1 MKAVELKENKKI
13 KAWLGKKK
21 SANTAINYCMAMQY
35 YTELI
40 GKKPEELIEEA
51 ENELRNG
58 KLMRE
63 RNIQQYF
70 DEFQDDLEDREF
82 ADNTIRGYIAA
93 IRSFYKKSHI
103 ETPEVKFERRVK
115 TLKKNRKTPTKKDLQ
130 DVVGVCDKLEK
141 AIVLVGISGGLS
153 DVDIVDLRITDFER
167 GFDPET
173 NITTLELTR
182 IKPDFDFITFLSPEA
197 NEAIKEYL
205 NYRSREAK
213 TSFTRE
219 NDRLDKQK
227 VKNNNGYLFIKK
239 HVPTSYLSSGNEEE
253 RKITPKNLIQIY
265 KYISEKAQKNTPSG
279 DWNLIRSHNMR
290 KYFYNTMHN
299 AGCKYLNLEF
309 MMGHSLNTTTDAYFR
324 PTLDEL
330 KTDYLKCYPYLT
342 IHKEL
347 DVSESPEYIK
357 MKSENEVLA
366 REVATATVE
375 REELKR
381 MQKNNDIQNIKH
393 TIQILKMQRRIEP
406 EHTEKINKMIK
417 DLEKQ
422 YDVLTNYADEE
433 FIDYTD
439 QDLF

>member
-1 MKAVELKENKKI
+1 MKAVELKENKLI
-13 KAWLGKKK
+13 KVWLGKKK
-21 SANTAINYCMAMQY
+21 TANTAIHYCMAMQY

-40 GKKPEELIEEA
+40 GKKPEELIIEA
-51 ENELRNG
+51 EGELRSG

-70 DEFQDDLEDREF
+70 DDFQDDLEDREF
-82 ADNTIRGYIAA
+82 SDNTVRGYIAA
-93 IRSFYKKSHI
+93 VRSFYKKSHI
-103 ETPEVKFERRVK
+103 ETPSIKFERRVK
-115 TLKKNRKTPTKKDLQ
+115 PLKKNRKTPTKEDLQ
-130 DVVGVCDKLEK
+130 ECLSKCDILEK
-141 AIVLVGISGGLS
+141 AIMLVGISGGLS
-153 DVDIVDLRITDFER
+153 DVDIVNLRISDYEK

-182 IKPDFDFITFLSPEA
+182 IKPDFDFITFLNPEA
-197 NEAIKEYL
+197 NKAIYEYL
-205 NYRSREAK
+205 KHRRRKAK

-227 VKNNNGYLFIKK
+227 VKNSNGYLFIKK
-239 HVPTSYLSSGNEEE
+239 HVPTSYLTSGNEEE

-265 KYISEKAQKNTPSG
+265 KNISENAQKNTPSG

-290 KYFYNTMHN
+290 KYFYNTMHE
-299 AGCKYLNLEF
+299 AGCKYLNLET
-309 MMGHSLNTTTDAYFR
+309 MMGHSLNTTTNAYFR
-324 PTLDEL
+324 PTLEEL

-342 IHKEL
+342 IQKEL
-347 DVSESPEYIK
+347 NVSESPEYIK

-366 REVATATVE
+366 REAAIATVE
-375 REELKR
+375 RAEIQKLKAEFDAK
-381 MQKNNDIQNIKH
+381 QIKH

-433 FIDYTD
+433 IIDYVD
-439 QDLF
+439 HDLF